1 VAHEDDVDLRQMHE
15 TDSPPSSATR
25 GTRRGP
31 PDAQGPVRIVH
42 LATGSD
48 ARTHPPAHHSAR
60 SCIQREPGRGRTAA
74 RTIRAAD
81 QYERTARHRQED
93 WPAGWRAQLGC
104 PILRAV
110 SVIRRLRSDL
120 DAADPL
126 ERRVRRLRWLLV
138 GSASLLGILVAIR
151 LWALGRPVDVA
162 ILGLLLL
169 VGAAG
174 VASWRAVEVRE
185 SRGRAA
191 AEDMARLLHGI
202 SRAVSPDGI
211 VNAILAD
218 VGRGT
223 GADHLV
229 VVQRRPGTPILDATL
244 VPTRPGGQASSAFL
258 PAVDLEPDPPP
269 GPAPERRGSG
279 PAGGDAGRTVVGA
292 AAPTAADAG
301 PVSAGITGGDGT
313 GQALVAAQAPAGA
326 HPVHASLRGQPDPP
340 GAAAAVAARV
350 EARVRRAFG
359 ISHTLAVPL
368 VAREEILGV
377 IVISRRRSG
386 AWPDGARRI
395 LDVAAGEAAAALA
408 RVHSL
413 RDAQTRAS
421 TDPLTGLPNRR
432 YFEEY
437 VELMGRGR
445 RAADA
450 IGILMVDVDRFKALN
465 DRHGHAIGDVVL
477 RAIGRTIATAVRD
490 LDVPARFGGEEFV
503 VLLRN
508 ASPEVALEVG
518 ERIRGAVERIDLR
531 DIGVG
536 AVTVS
541 VGASVTRA
549 DGEGVAALVA
559 RADHALYRAKRYGRN
574 RVEAA

>member
-1 VAHEDDVDLRQMHE
+1 MR
-15 TDSPPSSATR
+15 
-25 GTRRGP
+25 
-31 PDAQGPVRIVH
+31 
-42 LATGSD
+42 
-48 ARTHPPAHHSAR
+48 
-60 SCIQREPGRGRTAA
+60 
-74 RTIRAAD
+74 
-81 QYERTARHRQED
+81 
-93 WPAGWRAQLGC
+93 
-104 PILRAV
+104 
-110 SVIRRLRSDL
+110 VIRRLRADL
-120 DAADPL
+120 DAVDPL
-126 ERRVRRLRWLLV
+126 ERRVRRLRWLLA
-138 GSASLLGILVAIR
+138 GSFSVLGILVLLD
-151 LWALGRPVDVA
+151 LWTLEQPIDLV
-162 ILGLLLL
+162 ILGVLPL
-169 VGAAG
+169 VGAVG
-174 VASWRAVEVRE
+174 VASWRAIEARE
-185 SRGRAA
+185 TRGREA
-191 AEDMARLLHGI
+191 AEDVARILHGF

-211 VNAILAD
+211 VEAILAE

-244 VPTRPGGQASSAFL
+244 VPTRSGGQASSAFL

-269 GPAPERRGSG
+269 GPILERRGSG
-279 PAGGDAGRTVVGA
+279 RTAGDAGRTAGDAGRTAGDAGPASRDPAGAADVVVGA
-292 AAPTAADAG
+292 ATLDAAGDAVGAGVPVGPGRGPALVSDEAPADAR
-301 PVSAGITGGDGT
+301 
-313 GQALVAAQAPAGA
+313 AAR
-326 HPVHASLRGQPDPP
+326 ASLRGQPDPAA
-340 GAAAAVAARV
+340 AAAAVAARV

-359 ISHTLAVPL
+359 IAHTLAVPL

-386 AWPDGARRI
+386 AWPEGARRI
-395 LDVAAGEAAAALA
+395 LEVAAGEAAAALA

-437 VELMGRGR
+437 VELLGRGR
-445 RAADA
+445 RAEDA
-450 IGILMVDVDRFKALN
+450 IGILMVDIDRFKALN
-465 DRHGHAIGDVVL
+465 DRHGHTIGDVVL
-477 RAIGRTIATAVRD
+477 RAIGRTIATTVRD

-508 ASPEVALEVG
+508 PSPEVALEVG

-536 AVTVS
+536 SVTVS
-541 VGASVTRA
+541 VGASVSRA
-549 DGEGVAALVA
+549 EGEAVATLVE

>member
-1 VAHEDDVDLRQMHE
+1 M
-15 TDSPPSSATR
+15 
-25 GTRRGP
+25 
-31 PDAQGPVRIVH
+31 
-42 LATGSD
+42 
-48 ARTHPPAHHSAR
+48 
-60 SCIQREPGRGRTAA
+60 
-74 RTIRAAD
+74 
-81 QYERTARHRQED
+81 
-93 WPAGWRAQLGC
+93 
-104 PILRAV
+104 
-110 SVIRRLRSDL
+110 
-120 DAADPL
+120 L
-126 ERRVRRLRWLLV
+126 ERPIDLV
-138 GSASLLGILVAIR
+138 
-151 LWALGRPVDVA
+151 
-162 ILGLLLL
+162 ILGLLPL
-169 VGAAG
+169 VCTAG
-174 VASWRAVEVRE
+174 VASWRAVEARE
-185 SRGRAA
+185 ARGRAA
-191 AEDMARLLHGI
+191 AEDVARILHGF
-202 SRAVSPDGI
+202 SRAVSPDG
-211 VNAILAD
+211 VVEAILAE

-244 VPTRPGGQASSAFL
+244 VATRSGGQASSAFL
-258 PAVDLEPDPPP
+258 PAADLEPDPPP
-269 GPAPERRGSG
+269 GPVLERRGSG
-279 PAGGDAGRTVVGA
+279 RTPGDTGRTPGDAGRTAGDA
-292 AAPTAADAG
+292 GSAGRDPAGAADAVGVGVAMLDAAGDAVGVGVPVG
-301 PVSAGITGGDGT
+301 PGRGP
-313 GQALVAAQAPAGA
+313 ALVSDEAPADA
-326 HPVHASLRGQPDPP
+326 RAARASLRGQPDPAA
-340 GAAAAVAARV
+340 AAAAVAARV

-386 AWPDGARRI
+386 AWPDGAHGI
-395 LDVAAGEAAAALA
+395 LKVAAREAAAALA

-437 VELMGRGR
+437 VELLGRGR
-445 RAADA
+445 RAEDA

-465 DRHGHAIGDVVL
+465 DRFGHAIGDVVL
-477 RAIGRTIATAVRD
+477 RAIGRTIATTVRD

-508 ASPEVALEVG
+508 PSPEVALEVG

-541 VGASVTRA
+541 VGASVSRA
-549 DGEGVAALVA
+549 DGEAVATLVE

>member
-1 VAHEDDVDLRQMHE
+1 M
-15 TDSPPSSATR
+15 
-25 GTRRGP
+25 
-31 PDAQGPVRIVH
+31 
-42 LATGSD
+42 
-48 ARTHPPAHHSAR
+48 
-60 SCIQREPGRGRTAA
+60 
-74 RTIRAAD
+74 
-81 QYERTARHRQED
+81 
-93 WPAGWRAQLGC
+93 
-104 PILRAV
+104 
-110 SVIRRLRSDL
+110 
-120 DAADPL
+120 L
-126 ERRVRRLRWLLV
+126 ERPIDLV
-138 GSASLLGILVAIR
+138 
-151 LWALGRPVDVA
+151 
-162 ILGLLLL
+162 ILGLLPL
-169 VGAAG
+169 VCTAG
-174 VASWRAVEVRE
+174 VASWRAVEGRE
-185 SRGRAA
+185 ARGRAA
-191 AEDMARLLHGI
+191 AEDVARILHGF
-202 SRAVSPDGI
+202 SRAVSPDG
-211 VNAILAD
+211 VVEAILAE

-223 GADHLV
+223 GADHVV

-244 VPTRPGGQASSAFL
+244 VPTRSGGHSASAFL

-269 GPAPERRGSG
+269 GPMPERRGSG
-279 PAGGDAGRTVVGA
+279 RTAGDAGRTAGDA
-292 AAPTAADAG
+292 GSAGRDPAGAADAVGVGVAMLDGAGDAAGVGIPVG
-301 PVSAGITGGDGT
+301 PGRGP
-313 GQALVAAQAPAGA
+313 ALVADEAPADA
-326 HPVHASLRGQPDPP
+326 RAARASLRGQPDPAA
-340 GAAAAVAARV
+340 AAAAVAARV

-408 RVHSL
+408 RVQSL
-413 RDAQTRAS
+413 RHAQAQAS

-437 VELMGRGR
+437 VELLGRGR

-465 DRHGHAIGDVVL
+465 DRFGHAIGDVVL
-477 RAIGRTIATAVRD
+477 RAIGRTIATTVRD

-508 ASPEVALEVG
+508 PSPEVALEVG

-541 VGASVTRA
+541 VGASVSRA
-549 DGEGVAALVA
+549 DGEAVATLVE